1 MRHLLAATFTA
12 ALLAAPQATAQ
23 NVPIDYYKLDNGL
36 KVVLSQDKTAPVV
49 AVGIYYDIGFRIE
62 GTDPRTGNPTGTLV
76 VRVDGEW
83 VEIMS
88 AGRVRL
94 LK

>member
-1 MRHLLAATFTA
+1 MKLAIAWFA
-12 ALLAAPQATAQ
+12 SL
-23 NVPIDYYKLDNGL
+23 
-36 KVVLSQDKTAPVV
+36 V
-49 AVGIYYDIGFRIE
+49 AVAAVTASITVAQSRPAEPRIVSGADIGFRIE

>member
-1 MRHLLAATFTA
+1 MKLAIAWFA
-12 ALLAAPQATAQ
+12 SL
-23 NVPIDYYKLDNGL
+23 
-36 KVVLSQDKTAPVV
+36 V
-49 AVGIYYDIGFRIE
+49 AVAGVTASITLAQSRPTEPRIVSGADIGFRIE

-83 VEIMS
+83 VEIVS
-88 AGRVRL
+88 PGRVRL